1 MKAERGRGGA
11 AGGGAAHLEVGVV
24 EAVDDVPAQLQELL
38 PLQQDAVEEAEREEQ
53 LPVEDG
59 PRAALELLLCYQM
72 VQTLHVGLQ
81 ALWTD
86 SRGQRYFCLG
96 GTRKTRWSHT
106 AAMETRQ
113 VAVPGTAAIIN
124 QIFYQNETPE

>member
-1 MKAERGRGGA
+1 MEESKWKEGGGRES
-11 AGGGAAHLEVGVV
+11 GGGASHLKVRVI

-38 PLQQDAVEEAEREEQ
+38 PLQQHTVEEAEREEQ

-59 PRAALELLLCYQM
+59 PRAAFELLLCHQL

-86 SRGQRYFCLG
+86 SRGQR
-96 GTRKTRWSHT
+96 
-106 AAMETRQ
+106 
-113 VAVPGTAAIIN
+113 
-124 QIFYQNETPE
+124 